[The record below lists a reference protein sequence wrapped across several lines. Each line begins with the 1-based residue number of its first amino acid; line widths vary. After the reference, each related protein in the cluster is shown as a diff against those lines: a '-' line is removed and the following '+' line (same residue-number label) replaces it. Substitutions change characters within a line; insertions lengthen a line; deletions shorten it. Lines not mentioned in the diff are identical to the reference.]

1 MNLYLLG
8 RVNSCHGFHER
19 IVIHASGFY
28 ALTLSAE
35 EGDNAANKLT
45 AECPAPRT
53 VVLGTAVRM
62 LLGILVVTGFTGLT
76 RLRLKP
82 CLEVKPCRACE
93 QQRGDSTLRIAL

>member
-8 RVNSCHGFHER
+8 RVNSCHGFHEC

-28 ALTLSAE
+28 TLTLSAE

-45 AECPAPRT
+45 AECPAPRA

-62 LLGILVVTGFTGLT
+62 SRAFLLSSGL
-76 RLRLKP
+76 P
-82 CLEVKPCRACE
+82 
-93 QQRGDSTLRIAL
+93 DSPVWE